1 MTYLLHGLYKNVMNI
16 LLSLHF
22 FKKKSVFFP
31 LFFLVCVPFLP
42 AQEKGKIAFELQ
54 TVTDLNG
61 DGITQL
67 DEPRGISVSIMG
79 DIYIADT
86 GHNRIVKLDAKG
98 KYVNHVGG
106 FGWKNNQ
113 FDAPVD
119 VFASDGLNIYVAD
132 LNNQRIQ
139 RYSKKLDHVSSFG
152 GSKLTELSIDA
163 SKTSDEQI
171 GRPAGIAVSAQGD
184 LFYSDSENDRIVR
197 INRFGKKENTFGGF
211 SEGRGKLKD
220 PGKICVTSKF
230 VYVADENRI
239 VVFDYFG
246 NYIREIGSGLLKKP
260 ADMAVDQKGRLYV
273 TDLEK
278 RTVTV
283 FNSDGDYLTS
293 ILSYTFERP
302 VAIDCLLDKLYL
314 LDAGTRSVA
323 VFQITESG
331 E

>member
-1 MTYLLHGLYKNVMNI
+1 MNI
-16 LLSLHF
+16 LLSFHF
-22 FKKKSVFFP
+22 FKKKSVYFCC
-31 LFFLVCVPFLP
+31 LLVFGWTVFAV
-42 AQEKGKIAFELQ
+42 AQEKNKIAFELQ
-54 TVTDLNG
+54 SVTDLSGNG
-61 DGITQL
+61 LTQL
-67 DEPRGISVSIMG
+67 DEPRGISVSLMG

-86 GHNRIVKLDAKG
+86 GHNRIVKLDAKA

-152 GSKLTELSIDA
+152 GSKLTELSIEA
-163 SKTSDEQI
+163 SKTLDEPI
-171 GRPAGIAVSAQGD
+171 GRPAGIAVSSQGD

-220 PGKICVTSKF
+220 PGKICVTSNF

-260 ADMAVDQKGRLYV
+260 ADITVDQKGRLYV
-273 TDLEK
+273 ADTEK
-278 RTVTV
+278 RTVMV
-283 FNSDGDYLTS
+283 FSSDGDYLTS
-293 ILSYTFERP
+293 ILSYTFEQP
-302 VAIDCLLDKLYL
+302 VAIDCLFNKLYL
-314 LDAGTRSVA
+314 LDAGTRAVI
-323 VFQITESG
+323 VFQIIESG